1 MCGYY
6 MFPDIYGNDII
17 FVTEDY
23 LWKYSG
29 DVCVRF
35 TSDFGILG
43 RGRWG

>member
-6 MFPDIYGNDII
+6 MFSDIYGDDII

-23 LWKYSG
+23 PWKYSG